1 VRAALSITPTD
12 FLRFVRDAGGYVP
25 AEYGLEVDMNGSFIS
40 VHALRGGKF
49 NFHLPR
55 RCSVHNMKTGAC
67 EVKDGEI
74 LPLDL
79 VAGETCW
86 FRLAD

>member
-1 VRAALSITPTD
+1 
-12 FLRFVRDAGGYVP
+12 
-25 AEYGLEVDMNGSFIS
+25 MNGSFIS